1 MCRASL
7 PTLTVQEETTDEAGR
22 IVVVTTPRFTL
33 LVPVKDG
40 RGAKT
45 RLGQVGEVTRAELM
59 AAFARDAL
67 TAAVRSPLVDVQ
79 VVGDPVA
86 LRPLLADLGVGVL
99 PDEGAGDLNR
109 ALERAAERV
118 ARTDRGVAVLLAD
131 LPCLRTDDLEAAL
144 AEGSPDRR
152 RFVADAAG
160 TGTTLLL
167 APPGMA
173 LDPRFGAGSA
183 DAHARSGAIPIDG
196 ALTSLRLDVDTAA
209 DLEQALRFGVGPHTT
224 RATASLG
231 RAVGG

>member
-1 MCRASL
+1 M
-7 PTLTVQEETTDEAGR
+7 
-22 IVVVTTPRFTL
+22 TTPRFTL
-33 LVPVKDG
+33 LVPVKDA

-45 RLGQVGEVTRAELM
+45 RLGRVGEVTRAELM

-67 TAAVRSPLVDVQ
+67 TAAVHSPLVDVQ

-109 ALERAAERV
+109 ALERAADRV
-118 ARTDRGVAVLLAD
+118 ARADRGVAVLLAD

-144 AEGSPDRR
+144 AEASPDRR
-152 RFVADAAG
+152 RFVADAEG

-173 LDPRFGAGSA
+173 LDPRFGTGSA
-183 DAHARSGAIPIDG
+183 EAHASSGATPIDG
-196 ALTSLRLDVDTAA
+196 ALASLRLDVDTAA
-209 DLEQALRFGVGPHTT
+209 DLERALRFGVGPHTT

-231 RAVGG
+231 RTVGG